1 MGSKGFWRS
10 DVEIE
15 VGARD
20 ASATA
25 SVYSALGLV
34 DPAHRGAHIAG
45 SALGLPVD
53 VVVVMCAPKV
63 LRIQWVIWAGFA
75 NVRSAFRSSLS
86 AKPALIVLSM
96 LALYSRS

>member
-1 MGSKGFWRS
+1 MWKSRL
-10 DVEIE
+10 VL
-15 VGARD
+15 
-20 ASATA
+20 ATRPRPQ
-25 SVYSALGLV
+25 VFIPLFVGLV

-45 SALGLPVD
+45 SALGLPLD